1 MSHVMISQDAVAAHV
16 GWKEDM
22 PLQSKE
28 NLKGFATLGQT
39 VKLSFWKM
47 RVLYLIPVIISL
59 FAINTKT

>member
-1 MSHVMISQDAVAAHV
+1 MVGHV
-16 GWKEDM
+16 GWEEDM
-22 PLQSKE
+22 PLQKEE

>member
-47 RVLYLIPVIISL
+47 RVLI
-59 FAINTKT
+59 